1 MAHERRVFVDLKEE
15 VMVGEE
21 LTLPPDTAHYLFKVL
36 RLRPGSPVV
45 AVSHKT
51 GWLLDCEAKPPHSVT
66 IVGKRP
72 LTEDPLRTRSLAVAL
87 SKGATN
93 EVVLQKGVELG
104 VSHFTI
110 WVSGHSVV
118 KINNPEDLLKKM
130 SRWSKII
137 EAAACQ
143 SGRSSLPSLSFA
155 SSIESLIQELTANT
169 SPDDRLIVCSLGED
183 AKNVAELD
191 WFEGRA
197 HVVVGPEGD
206 LTKPEEE
213 ALRMAN
219 FLPISLG
226 STRLKVDTAAIAA
239 VSLLEGALLTRK
251 HLTLDKGN
259 SSRRSH

>member
-1 MAHERRVFVDLKEE
+1 MAHERRVFVDLKVE

-21 LTLPPDTAHYLFKVL
+21 LTLPPQTVHYLFKVL
-36 RLRPGSPVV
+36 RLRAGSPVV
-45 AVSHKT
+45 AVSHNT
-51 GWLLDCEAKPPHSVT
+51 GWLLDCEAAPPHSITV
-66 IVGKRP
+66 IAKRP
-72 LTEDPLRTRSLAVAL
+72 LERENLRTSSLAVAL
-87 SKGATN
+87 SKGSTN
-93 EVVLQKGVELG
+93 ETVLQKGVELG
-104 VSHFTI
+104 VSHFNI
-110 WVSGHSVV
+110 WSSEHSVV

-130 SRWSKII
+130 ARWSKII

-155 SSIESLIQELTANT
+155 PSIENLIQELTTNKG
-169 SPDDRLIVCSLGED
+169 PQDRLLVCSLSED

-206 LTKPEEE
+206 LTKHEED
-213 ALRMAN
+213 ALRQAD

-239 VSLLEGALLTRK
+239 VSLIEGALLTRE
-251 HLTLDKGN
+251 HLQLNTALDG
-259 SSRRSH
+259 RSE